1 MKLKRILALAV
12 SLAMILSI
20 VPAFEFTAS
29 AADTTIVY
37 LTNSFSIK
45 ADGTVE
51 TNLRV
56 FGSNSG
62 GRRVSLLGITL
73 PSLDDGAVVT
83 SAKLVMTTVETSNGA
98 TRVYVDDAS
107 SVWTASSTSATWE
120 QVGYG
125 QDLGEDIT
133 STLVEHKGAGQTITF
148 DITSFVN
155 SNITSG
161 NEFIALRLFNFDSS
175 NNNCCGFYPASNSS
189 YKPYLEL
196 TVKNTA
202 PVTVKYVTASGSELA
217 TRTETGFVGEDFTV
231 TNTTNDNYIVID
243 KDGDSDG
250 YLAVLLNSE
259 TKTVESTGTTVTVT
273 VKPVYAIKSENLY
286 PNSEDEIDNWTLGNG
301 GTIGSHASLDS
312 GDIVKSTDNPR
323 NGKYSAMTTVG
334 WTSADGG
341 GWKGSNKAIVMF
353 ADVNA
358 NSKYYFAGAYYPGSS
373 NGTEMTIGTVSTAG
387 DITSVQGVVAGNK
400 NLSNGGITSFNGTDT
415 SGGAGNGKFYA
426 SCNGKYNQ
434 MEQVVTTDDD
444 SVQFVAA
451 FYWLCDSGTSY
462 FDDFM
467 LYEIEDYVEETKSSY
482 DFKDAVSV
490 PTLTKSDL
498 TLPEEASLESG
509 ETASLTWT
517 SSDESVLGKDGKVGE
532 ISQPT
537 KVTLTETIKYEETA
551 EYSVEYEITVFPK
564 ALAGGKYT
572 DSDGLVYNVDETS
585 LLSLDTLTVASD
597 KNNTKVLDSSTWLVT
612 EDGDVKYA
620 TTTSNGGSG
629 KEGSVRN
636 TLNFEENTKYLVA
649 ITTKNLPSGG
659 YTAFWT
665 GTGSDSSVYD
675 FEGTSDWTR
684 QTGVY
689 DSSKG
694 TTVDLVLAWLSAN
707 STSIESI
714 EICAITPI
722 ETNITVNYVCGD
734 VTLDTKTVDGHY
746 VGESYTVTDIP
757 GTISYN
763 NTTYVPDTSSDTLT
777 KSLAEG
783 ENVFE
788 VSYREGTIV
797 DTTLSDSYVTRAGF
811 VPTLPTTVTADLENN
826 AGTVDVNVTW
836 NYPEADTFATIGD
849 VVPVTGSVSG
859 STAVITANVTV
870 VDKDYFLLARYEFE
884 DDSLSAGSTLEDSVN
899 GYSATVVGGD
909 LESTDGIFGKALNLN
924 GNGYLQ
930 LDDNL
935 TQAISD
941 AVDAGEGFTISTFVQ
956 KNKAQ
961 NQFLF
966 SMHGTAQQAYER
978 AFGLIDSTGS
988 DALRFEGTKDY
999 QATTPTRKV
1008 YAQSGTRS
1016 AADEEYV
1023 QLTVTF
1029 DYTSGDGTG
1038 LIKFY
1043 VDGVDVTDT
1052 SRGTNLTNGKI
1063 DFTPSQVKA
1072 GSLDSLYTFIGLSP
1086 YPGDGKYNGYID
1098 DFKIY
1103 SVALTADEVAEIAAK
1118 QSITISY
1125 KADGAE
1131 VATETVSGY
1140 PGQTITLPAVVSG
1153 TDGKK
1158 YEPEERSYTI
1168 VSGTT
1173 QADVTVV
1180 STVVTASAEDVSV
1193 TVIGDN
1199 EPVLPQKVKVSYSD
1213 ETSAECAVSWNGY
1226 TGTVTTDVGEIT
1238 ITANVTKLDETF
1250 ALSDMSQST
1259 GKTEFPVAISDEFCM
1274 EFDYTSTNGANNWIY
1289 ISKDGAL
1296 WGAGQV
1302 GLGTG
1307 TGSDSGM
1314 FKFQPESTTN
1324 AITIGETYRIFLT
1337 IKPSSSTYDAV
1348 MYSADGTVF
1357 KSTTDCSF
1365 RTSSDTINS
1374 VYTTNNGASGAFT
1387 LTNVKV
1393 YAPSVAD
1400 QLTKYTVKFEGVD
1413 RADETAYGLAST
1425 ISALPANAYLPDY
1438 KIPEIEGYVFED
1450 YSLSGTTYTLTYS
1463 NAKSDYSGYV
1473 HDTYSRINPTVGVMN
1488 LLGAHDAFT
1497 AKMST
1502 VGDAAAAMGGD
1513 SGSKVA
1519 ITSSNY
1525 VNSSKAQSA
1534 GAFGLLDAGVRYFD
1548 VRLTASDAT
1557 ETVSTKTATGTNGEY
1572 YTTHAYLG
1580 QPFKT
1585 ILYTIRDYARENPG
1599 EIIIL
1604 DFQEIYNSIGDLTG
1618 GHDNSSWD
1626 AAWNMVVETG
1636 VSNYVYTGTSS
1647 KLSDLN
1653 YNTLTSNGTKTA
1665 VVLIGKPGS
1674 QNTQSSH
1681 FFRGGDRTNSDGD
1694 TSSNIY
1700 SYWESS
1706 LSSYSK
1712 LTSDIP
1718 NNQVANAPE
1727 SGRIKV
1733 MQAMYGSGT
1742 ANLITNAK
1750 TTNPKLIQESDFE
1763 TWLATL
1769 PIVMLDDAAVNSS
1782 AYIELFKS
1790 YVKTYTVQYVAGD
1803 TVLKSFSDEYAAGAT
1818 VITTTASD
1826 AYYLEGDDNAYI
1838 VSVEANTYTTDDAVD
1853 EVISIPVTIVHSNAT
1868 VADVFAN
1875 ADGSA
1880 DCNNTSNLI
1889 FAGAN
1894 NDLAA
1899 WTDADG
1905 VRTSNVDKGT
1915 ALIGGQRVGLI
1926 SFKVPDVSENE
1937 AVTLNTYVA
1946 GINKNIGGGNWMKV
1960 AVNPISGKITD
1971 SGAGYAG
1978 YKASD
1983 YKYDDDTAIW
1993 SETAVTC
2000 SSGSTDIRA
2009 YNNWIK
2015 FDVTEAVQAAKAAGD
2030 EYITFKFYVPHAGVY
2045 IADREKAGIGGTY
2058 EGKAAYLE
2066 VSEGTVINVEGA
2078 KSVTKNGG
2086 KIGDNITEVVVADG
2100 SYINATPA
2108 ENTIAFVSNG
2118 VLLVPDE
2125 NGNVIVENPSED
2137 IAPATF
2143 DIDMV
2148 IGAQVRVGTGVS
2160 EGKIPSDSGLRFI
2173 AQIDKSVINGIA
2185 SLAEGSENVEFG
2197 IAIQAEGSDTT
2208 VYVPCK
2214 NYQDEDS
2221 TVFTAVL
2228 TNLNEGNYNRNFT
2241 ATPYVKVGDNTFMGN
2256 SSVTR
2261 SIYQVSA
2268 GILSSQS
2275 VEGGDAL
2282 NNSELSSYVKTVL
2295 NTYINKVGIRLGYD
2309 KSADSTFTARTSG
2322 NGAYTGDVFFSV
2334 DSEAV
2339 GDGTYNVTVTLENWD
2354 GLKLSS
2360 DWMDSIRVNNNHS
2373 TVISRGM
2380 ITNENVATT
2389 DDGVTTLTFNFN
2401 PNATAE

>member
-1 MKLKRILALAV
+1 
-12 SLAMILSI
+12 
-20 VPAFEFTAS
+20 
-29 AADTTIVY
+29 
-37 LTNSFSIK
+37 
-45 ADGTVE
+45 
-51 TNLRV
+51 
-56 FGSNSG
+56 
-62 GRRVSLLGITL
+62 
-73 PSLDDGAVVT
+73 
-83 SAKLVMTTVETSNGA
+83 
-98 TRVYVDDAS
+98 
-107 SVWTASSTSATWE
+107 
-120 QVGYG
+120 
-125 QDLGEDIT
+125 
-133 STLVEHKGAGQTITF
+133 
-148 DITSFVN
+148 
-155 SNITSG
+155 
-161 NEFIALRLFNFDSS
+161 
-175 NNNCCGFYPASNSS
+175 
-189 YKPYLEL
+189 
-196 TVKNTA
+196 
-202 PVTVKYVTASGSELA
+202 
-217 TRTETGFVGEDFTV
+217 
-231 TNTTNDNYIVID
+231 
-243 KDGDSDG
+243 
-250 YLAVLLNSE
+250 
-259 TKTVESTGTTVTVT
+259 
-273 VKPVYAIKSENLY
+273 
-286 PNSEDEIDNWTLGNG
+286 
-301 GTIGSHASLDS
+301 
-312 GDIVKSTDNPR
+312 
-323 NGKYSAMTTVG
+323 
-334 WTSADGG
+334 
-341 GWKGSNKAIVMF
+341 
-353 ADVNA
+353 
-358 NSKYYFAGAYYPGSS
+358 
-373 NGTEMTIGTVSTAG
+373 
-387 DITSVQGVVAGNK
+387 
-400 NLSNGGITSFNGTDT
+400 
-415 SGGAGNGKFYA
+415 
-426 SCNGKYNQ
+426 
-434 MEQVVTTDDD
+434 
-444 SVQFVAA
+444 
-451 FYWLCDSGTSY
+451 
-462 FDDFM
+462 
-467 LYEIEDYVEETKSSY
+467 
-482 DFKDAVSV
+482 
-490 PTLTKSDL
+490 
-498 TLPEEASLESG
+498 
-509 ETASLTWT
+509 
-517 SSDESVLGKDGKVGE
+517 LGKDGKVGE

-564 ALAGGKYT
+564 ALAGGRYT

-763 NTTYVPDTSSDTLT
+763 DTTYVPDTSNDTLT

-788 VSYREGTIV
+788 VSYREGSIV

-1008 YAQSGTRS
+1008 FAQSGTRS

-1052 SRGTNLTNGKI
+1052 SRGTNLTDGKI
-1063 DFTPSQVKA
+1063 DFTPAQVKA

-1103 SVALTADEVAEIAAK
+1103 SVALTADEVAEIATK

-1140 PGQTITLPAVVSG
+1140 AGQTITLPAVVSG

-1502 VGDAAAAMGGD
+1502 VGDAAAAMGDD
-1513 SGSKVA
+1513 SGSKAA
-1519 ITSSNY
+1519 IQSSNY
-1525 VNSSKAQSA
+1525 VNSAKAQSA

-1557 ETVSTKTATGTNGEY
+1557 ETVNVGTIITNNKTATGTNGEY

-1718 NNQVANAPE
+1718 DNQVANAPE

-1742 ANLITNAK
+1742 DNLITNAK

-1853 EVISIPVTIVHSNAT
+1853 GVISIPVTIVHSNAT

-1905 VRTSNVDKGT
+1905 VRTSNVAEGT

-1971 SGAGYAG
+1971 SGAGYTG
-1978 YKASD
+1978 YKSSD

-2000 SSGSTDIRA
+2000 SEGSTDIRA

-2118 VLLVPDE
+2118 ALLVPDE

-2268 GILSSQS
+2268 GILSSKS
-2275 VEGGDAL
+2275 IEGSGTL

-2380 ITNENVATT
+2380 ITNENVTTT